1 MFAPRRLR
9 LYLISAV
16 ILVCFILY
24 FTGDVRRTQAL
35 RAAGTSQLGK
45 SNPNLKVS
53 SGSHG
58 NDKDNDGGVFDKLKP
73 GSLRPGDKQKPVE
86 AEEPGQSP
94 TSAKKG
100 KGKGKGEEEAT
111 DDTKSEDD
119 IVNEEMNT
127 ILKRSPIIIF
137 SKSYCPYSKKAKY
150 FMLEK
155 YNISPSPFVVELDE
169 HPLGRQLQDL
179 LGTNT
184 GRRTVPN
191 ILVNGKTIGGGDDI
205 EALYLSGELG
215 TKLQALGGKRVTAA
229 PHSADPDP

>member
-1 MFAPRRLR
+1 MFSPRRLR

-16 ILVCFILY
+16 IL
-24 FTGDVRRTQAL
+24 GDVRRTQAL

-45 SNPNLKVS
+45 SNPNLKGS
-53 SGSHG
+53 SRDHG

-73 GSLRPGDKQKPVE
+73 GALRPGDKQKTVKV
-86 AEEPGQSP
+86 EEPEQTP

-100 KGKGKGEEEAT
+100 KGDGKDEEEAT
-111 DDTKSEDD
+111 DDTKSEDE

-155 YNISPSPFVVELDE
+155 YNITPAPFVVELDE

-205 EALYLSGELG
+205 ESLYLSGDLG
-215 TKLQALGGKRVTAA
+215 TKLQALGGKRVTAV